1 LSAGRATYFI
11 TTREAVMDAED
22 VAKVAL
28 VAAVVGALLF
38 ILSNNPDVDTV
49 GWTVFV
55 IGLIVAAVAALIAVL
70 SHRRH

>member
-1 LSAGRATYFI
+1 
-11 TTREAVMDAED
+11 MDAED